1 MNMPGFTAGASLYR
15 TNRHYRTGR
24 NRQAIHLPAPTI
36 ETIHPAREVIEVH
49 SCPPGWTDYGGTCVP
64 GSLNGAI
71 GGRRWWPWAWT
82 GRGRRGGV
90 PGAQEEERTR
100 TPHQKPPKVPST
112 QRPPRPQEG
121 MACNA
126 FIRSKKGD
134 SYDIPEG
141 RYTAKAHQRRR
152 IGTVATAIGASVA
165 GKRVNG
171 TQQHYQAEI
180 GGTPVL
186 MEI

>member
-1 MNMPGFTAGASLYR
+1 MNMPRFTAGASLYR

-24 NRQAIHLPAPTI
+24 NRQAIHLPASTI

-49 SCPPGWTDYGGTCVP
+49 NCPPGWTDYGGTCFPDPLTEPSGGGGGGP
-64 GSLNGAI
+64 GPGT
-71 GGRRWWPWAWT
+71 GG
-82 GRGRRGGV
+82 GGEGGV
-90 PGAQEEERTR
+90 PGPGGGGTP

-134 SYDIPEG
+134 SYDIPDG
-141 RYTAKAHQRRR
+141 RYSKGTSTLSDWNCCDSNRC
-152 IGTVATAIGASVA
+152 IGC
-165 GKRVNG
+165 GKKG
-171 TQQHYQAEI
+171 KWHTTTLP
-180 GGTPVL
+180 GGDWRSPVL